1 MFRRDLIDL
10 LLENPMSL
18 VQIARRVDESPG
30 QIADDLNHL
39 LHSLKHTEYTAAI
52 EQARCRACGFEF
64 SEGKL
69 NKPSKCPQCR
79 STWVLEP
86 RIGIVRKELKP

>member
-1 MFRRDLIDL
+1 MFRKDLIAL

-18 VQIARRVDESPG
+18 TQIARGVQQSPKDV
-30 QIADDLNHL
+30 ADDVNHL
-39 LHSLKHTEYTAAI
+39 LRSLKHSPY
-52 EQARCRACGFEF
+52 QALVEPGQCRACGFKF

-69 NKPSKCPQCR
+69 NKPSKCPECH

-86 RIGIVRKELKP
+86 KISLARKGS